1 VSSSHT
7 SGTESVARFKF
18 KRTLEQLARKEG
30 RGTELISLYVPPDR
44 KIHEALGQLREE
56 LGTATNIKS
65 RTTRQNVE
73 AAIER
78 TSQRLRLFK
87 EPPPTGLV
95 IFCGAIP
102 QNGAGSE
109 KMEVYTLIPPEP
121 ITVGFYRCDARFHVE
136 PLLALVAEKDTYGI
150 LVIDGT
156 EAVVATLKGRRVEII
171 KSFTSGIPGKSRA
184 GGQSARR
191 FERIREQVTND
202 YYKRVGQHINEIMLK
217 IPDLKGII
225 IGGPGPTKY
234 VFEEGEY
241 MQYTLK
247 KKVLSLIDT
256 SYTSDAGVEEVVEKS
271 NDILKGVRYNEEKQL
286 VQKFLYELGHETGK
300 AAFGEQKVQEYLE
313 KGIVEMILI
322 SEKLEGE
329 RLLMKCKNCGNTEEF
344 RGTRFEAHAA
354 TTELATRP
362 CKNCGKP
369 LLEVIDHADIID
381 SFLDYAEK
389 AGTKV
394 EVISE
399 ETEEGRILRDSFG
412 KIAAIL
418 RYGAN

>member
-1 VSSSHT
+1 MSSAS
-7 SGTESVARFKF
+7 SVAQFKF
-18 KRTLEQLARKEG
+18 KRTLEQLAKKEG
-30 RGTELISLYVPPDR
+30 RGTELVTVYVPPDR
-44 KIHEALGQLREE
+44 KIHEVLGQLREE
-56 LGTATNIKS
+56 LGTASNIKS
-65 RTTRQNVE
+65 RTTRQHVE
-73 AAIER
+73 DAIER

-109 KMEVYTLIPPEP
+109 KMEIYTLIPPEP

-202 YYKRVGQHINEIMLK
+202 YYKRVGQHFNEIMSK
-217 IPDLKGII
+217 VPDLKGII

-234 VFEEGEY
+234 VWEEGEY
-241 MQYTLK
+241 LQYMLK
-247 KKVLSLIDT
+247 KKVLSIVDT
-256 SYTSDAGVEEVVEKS
+256 SYTSEAGVEEVVEKS
-271 NDILKGVRYNEEKQL
+271 NAILKGVRYNEEKQL

-300 AAFGEQKVQEYLE
+300 AAFGEKKVQEYLE
-313 KGIVEMILI
+313 KGIVDLMLI

-329 RLLMKCKNCGNTEEF
+329 RLLLKCKNCGNEEEF
-344 RGTRFEAHAA
+344 RGNSYEAHAVK
-354 TTELATRP
+354 TELVTRP
-362 CKNCGKP
+362 CKNCGKAN
-369 LLEVIDHADIID
+369 LEVVQDSDIID

-389 AGTKV
+389 AGTRV
-394 EVISE
+394 EVISD
-399 ETEEGRILRDSFG
+399 ETEEGRMLRDSFG
-412 KIAAIL
+412 KVAAIL

>member
-1 VSSSHT
+1 M
-7 SGTESVARFKF
+7 
-18 KRTLEQLARKEG
+18 
-30 RGTELISLYVPPDR
+30 
-44 KIHEALGQLREE
+44 REE

-65 RTTRQNVE
+65 RTTRQNVQD
-73 AAIER
+73 AIEKA
-78 TSQRLRLFK
+78 SQRLRLFK

-95 IFCGAIP
+95 VFAGAIP
-102 QNGAGSE
+102 QNGPGSE

-121 ITVGFYRCDARFHVE
+121 ITVGFYRCDARFQVE
-136 PLLALVAEKDTYGI
+136 PLLALVADKDTYGI

-156 EAVVATLKGRRVEII
+156 EAVVATLKGRRVDIV
-171 KSFTSGIPGKSRA
+171 KTFTSGIPGKSRA

-191 FERIREQVTND
+191 FERIREQVAND
-202 YYKRVGQHINEIMLK
+202 YYKRVGQHFNEIMAE

-234 VFEEGEY
+234 VWAEGEY
-241 MQYTLK
+241 MQYMLR
-247 KKVLSLIDT
+247 KKVLSIVDT
-256 SYTSDAGVEEVVEKS
+256 SYTSEAGVEEVVEKS

-300 AAFGEQKVQEYLE
+300 AAFGEKKVQEYLE

-329 RLLMKCKNCGNTEEF
+329 RLVLKCKNCGNEEEF
-344 RGTRFEAHAA
+344 RGTRYEVHAVI
-354 TTELATRP
+354 TELATRP
-362 CKNCGKP
+362 CKNCGKTM
-369 LLEVIDHADIID
+369 LEVGQRADIID

-389 AGTKV
+389 AGTRV

-399 ETEEGRILRDSFG
+399 ETEEGRMLRDSFG
-412 KIAAIL
+412 KVAAVL
-418 RYGAN
+418 RYPAN

>member
-1 VSSSHT
+1 MSGVDSVS
-7 SGTESVARFKF
+7 RFKF
-18 KRTLEQLARKEG
+18 KRTLEQLAKKEG
-30 RGTELISLYVPPDR
+30 RGTELVSLYVPPDR
-44 KIHEALGQLREE
+44 RIHEVLGQLREE
-56 LGTATNIKS
+56 LGTASNIKS
-65 RTTRQNVE
+65 RTTRQHVE
-73 AAIER
+73 DAIER

-109 KMEVYTLIPPEP
+109 KMEIYTLIPPEP
-121 ITVGFYRCDARFHVE
+121 ITVGFYRCDSRFHVE

-202 YYKRVGQHINEIMLK
+202 YYKRVGEHFNEIMSK

-234 VFEEGEY
+234 VWEEGEY
-241 MQYTLK
+241 LQYMLK
-247 KKVLSLIDT
+247 KKVLSIIDT
-256 SYTSDAGVEEVVEKS
+256 SYTSEAGVEEVVEKS
-271 NDILKGVRYNEEKQL
+271 NDVLRGVRYNEEKQL
-286 VQKFLYELGHETGK
+286 VQKFLYEIGHETGK
-300 AAFGEQKVQEYLE
+300 AAYGETDIQKYLE
-313 KGIVEMILI
+313 KGIVETLLI
-322 SEKLEGE
+322 SESLQGE
-329 RLLMKCKNCGNTEEF
+329 RLVLKCKNCGNEEEF
-344 RGTRFEAHAA
+344 RGTRFEADAVKH
-354 TTELATRP
+354 ELGSRA
-362 CKNCGKP
+362 CKKCGKP
-369 LLEVIDHADIID
+369 LLGVETDADIVD
-381 SFLDYAEK
+381 SFIDNAEK
-389 AGTKV
+389 GGSRI

-399 ETEEGRILRDSFG
+399 ETEEGRMLRDSF
-412 KIAAIL
+412 KKVAAVL
-418 RYGAN
+418 RYAAN

>member
-1 VSSSHT
+1 MSSADSVS
-7 SGTESVARFKF
+7 RFKF
-18 KRTLEQLARKEG
+18 KRTLEQLAKKEG

-44 KIHEALGQLREE
+44 RIHEVLGQLREE
-56 LGTATNIKS
+56 LVTASNIKS

-73 AAIER
+73 DAIER

-109 KMEVYTLIPPEP
+109 KMEIYTLIPPEP

-136 PLLALVAEKDTYGI
+136 PLMALVAEKDTYGI

-191 FERIREQVTND
+191 FERIREGVTHD
-202 YYKRVGQHINEIMLK
+202 YYKRVGQHFNEMMLE

-241 MQYTLK
+241 LQYTLK

-256 SYTSDAGVEEVVEKS
+256 SYTSEAGVEEVVEKS
-271 NDILKGVRYNEEKQL
+271 SEILKGVRYGEEKQL
-286 VQKFLYELGHETGK
+286 VQKFLFELGHETGK
-300 AAFGEQKVQEYLE
+300 AAYGEVDVQKYLE
-313 KGIVEMILI
+313 KGIVDTLLI
-322 SEKLEGE
+322 SETLQGM
-329 RLLMKCKNCGNTEEF
+329 RLITKCKNCGNEEEF
-344 RGTRFEAHAA
+344 RGTRFEVDAFKH
-354 TTELATRP
+354 ELSTKP
-362 CKNCGKP
+362 CAKCGKP
-369 LLEVIDHADIID
+369 TLGIEMEADIVD
-381 SFLDYAEK
+381 
-389 AGTKV
+389 
-394 EVISE
+394 
-399 ETEEGRILRDSFG
+399 
-412 KIAAIL
+412 
-418 RYGAN
+418 

>member
-1 VSSSHT
+1 MSAT
-7 SGTESVARFKF
+7 DSVARFKF
-18 KRTLEQLARKEG
+18 KRTLEQLGKKEG

-44 KIHEALGQLREE
+44 KVHEVLGQLREE

-65 RTTRQNVE
+65 RTTRQNVQD
-73 AAIER
+73 AIER

-95 IFCGAIP
+95 IFVGAIP
-102 QNGAGSE
+102 QNGPGSE
-109 KMEVYTLIPPEP
+109 KMETYTLIPPEP

-136 PLLALVAEKDTYGI
+136 PLLALVAEKDSYGI

-156 EAVVATLKGRRVEII
+156 EAVAATLKGSRVEIL

-202 YYKRVGQHINEIMLK
+202 YYKRVGQHFNEMMLG

-234 VFEEGEY
+234 VWSEGEY
-241 MQYTLK
+241 LQYTLK
-247 KKVLSLIDT
+247 KKVLSIIDT

-271 NDILKGVRYNEEKQL
+271 AEILKGVRYKEEKQL

-300 AAFGEQKVQEYLE
+300 AAFGEKKVQEYLE
-313 KGIVEMILI
+313 KGIVDTLLI

-329 RLLMKCKNCGNTEEF
+329 RLLLRCKNCGNVEEF
-344 RGTRFEAHAA
+344 RGTRYEIHAVK
-354 TTELATRP
+354 TELTTRA

-369 LLEVIDHADIID
+369 NLEVAEDSDIID

-389 AGTKV
+389 AATRV
-394 EVISE
+394 EMISE
-399 ETEEGRILRDSFG
+399 ETEEGRMLRDSFG
-412 KIAAIL
+412 KVAAVL

>member
-1 VSSSHT
+1 MSSSD
-7 SGTESVARFKF
+7 SVAQFKF
-18 KRTLEQLARKEG
+18 KRTLEQLAKKEG
-30 RGTELISLYVPPDR
+30 RGTELVTLYVPPDR
-44 KIHEALGQLREE
+44 RIHEALGQLREE
-56 LGTATNIKS
+56 LGTASNIKS
-65 RTTRQNVE
+65 RTTRQHVE
-73 AAIER
+73 DAIER

-109 KMEVYTLIPPEP
+109 KMEIYTLIPPEP

-156 EAVVATLKGRRVEII
+156 EAVVATLKGRRVDII

-202 YYKRVGQHINEIMLK
+202 YYKRVGQHFNDMMLG

-234 VFEEGEY
+234 VWEEGEY
-241 MQYTLK
+241 LQYTLK

-256 SYTSDAGVEEVVEKS
+256 SYTSEAGVEEVVEKS
-271 NDILKGVRYNEEKQL
+271 SEILKGVRYKEEKQL

-300 AAFGEQKVQEYLE
+300 AAFGEKKIQEYLE
-313 KGIVEMILI
+313 KGIVDMLLI

-329 RLLMKCKNCGNTEEF
+329 RLLLKCKTCGNVEEF
-344 RGTRFEAHAA
+344 RGTKYETHAVKNEL
-354 TTELATRP
+354 TTRT
-362 CKNCGKP
+362 CTKCGNP
-369 LLEVIDHADIID
+369 TLEVAEDNDIID
-381 SFLDYAEK
+381 SFLDYAQK
-389 AGTKV
+389 AGTRV
-394 EVISE
+394 EMISE
-399 ETEEGRILRDSFG
+399 ETEEGRMLRDSFG
-412 KIAAIL
+412 KVAAVL

>member
-1 VSSSHT
+1 MSGADSVS
-7 SGTESVARFKF
+7 RFKF
-18 KRTLEQLARKEG
+18 KRTLEQLAKKEG

-44 KIHEALGQLREE
+44 RIHEVLGQLREE
-56 LGTATNIKS
+56 LGTASNIKS

-73 AAIER
+73 DAIER

-109 KMEVYTLIPPEP
+109 KMEIYTLIPPEP

-136 PLLALVAEKDTYGI
+136 PLMALVAEKDTYGI

-191 FERIREQVTND
+191 FERIREQVTNE
-202 YYKRVGQHINEIMLK
+202 YYKRVGEHFNEIMSK

-234 VFEEGEY
+234 VWEEGEY
-241 MQYTLK
+241 LQYMLK

-256 SYTSDAGVEEVVEKS
+256 SYTSEAGVEEVVEKS
-271 NDILKGVRYNEEKQL
+271 NEILKGVRYSEEKQL

-300 AAFGEQKVQEYLE
+300 AAFGEKKVQEYLE
-313 KGIVEMILI
+313 KGIVETLLI
-322 SEKLEGE
+322 SEKLEGD
-329 RLLMKCKNCGNTEEF
+329 RLLLKCKTCGNTEEV
-344 RGTRFEAHAA
+344 RGTRYEIHAVK
-354 TTELATRP
+354 TELPTRA
-362 CKNCGKP
+362 CKNCGKTT
-369 LLEVIDHADIID
+369 LEVIEDKDIID

-389 AGTKV
+389 AATKV

-399 ETEEGRILRDSFG
+399 ETEEGRMLRDSFG
-412 KIAAIL
+412 KVAAIL

>member
-1 VSSSHT
+1 MASAD
-7 SGTESVARFKF
+7 SVARFKF
-18 KRTLEQLARKEG
+18 KRTLEQLAKKEG

-44 KIHEALGQLREE
+44 KIHEVLGQLREE
-56 LGTATNIKS
+56 LGTASNIKS

-73 AAIER
+73 DAIER

-95 IFCGAIP
+95 IFVGAIP

-109 KMEVYTLIPPEP
+109 KMETFTLIPPEP

-150 LVIDGT
+150 LVIDGQ
-156 EAVVATLKGRRVEII
+156 EAVAATLKGRRVEIL

-202 YYKRVGQHINEIMLK
+202 FYKRVGQHFNDMMLN

-225 IGGPGPTKY
+225 VGGPGPTKY
-234 VFEEGEY
+234 VWSEGEY
-241 MQYTLK
+241 LQYTLK
-247 KKVLSLIDT
+247 KKVLSIIDT

-271 NDILKGVRYNEEKQL
+271 SEILKGVRYKEEKQL

-300 AAFGEQKVQEYLE
+300 AAYGEKQIQEYLE
-313 KGIVEMILI
+313 KGIVDTLLI
-322 SEKLEGE
+322 SEKLEGD
-329 RLLMKCKNCGNTEEF
+329 RLVLRCKTCGNLEEF
-344 RGTRFEAHAA
+344 RGTRYETHAVK
-354 TTELATRP
+354 TELATKA
-362 CKNCGKP
+362 CTKCHNQT
-369 LLEVIDHADIID
+369 LEVAEENDIID

-389 AGTKV
+389 AATRV
-394 EVISE
+394 EMISE
-399 ETEEGRILRDSFG
+399 ETEEGRMLRDSFG
-412 KIAAIL
+412 KVAAVL